1 MPTPSLRLA
10 RAATGEL
17 AEALAAIPLEL
28 GLSRDFPAD
37 VLAAIPQPALP
48 DLDLTHLEFVTVDPE
63 GATDLDQAF
72 LLERADEPGAGGGYR
87 VYYAIA
93 WVAGFVE
100 PGGAID
106 AEARR
111 RGQTIYA
118 PDGRIPLHPEAL
130 SEDAASLL
138 PGVDRGAYVWDFS
151 LDADASVTSFSVRLA
166 TIRSRKQL
174 TYETVDIPLL
184 KEIGEKRIAL
194 ERARGG
200 ASLTLPETEIVEED
214 GAYTLVRR
222 QPLPA
227 EAWNA
232 QLSLMTGMAAAE
244 LMLGARVGILRTMPP
259 APSDAVEEFRLR
271 TEALGHPWPID
282 QPYGDFLRSLALDD
296 PAQLAI
302 MHAAASLFRG
312 AGYTVFDGAVPEI
325 TTQAAVAAPY
335 AHATAPLRRL
345 VDRFA
350 LAACEAISAG
360 RPVPEWVR
368 SALPTLPPVMSASG
382 AVAGQVDRRAIDTVE
397 AALLRPHIGSIF
409 DATVISARATS
420 GTIQLASP
428 AVSASCDGEL
438 IAGSHIRARLDVADV
453 ATATVRFT
461 AVEDA
466 PV

>member
-17 AEALAAIPLEL
+17 AAALAAIPIEL
-28 GLSRDFPAD
+28 GLPRDFPAE
-37 VLAAIPQPALP
+37 VLAAVPSPALP
-48 DLDLTHLEFVTVDPE
+48 ELDLTHLEFVTVDPQ

-72 LLERADEPGAGGGYR
+72 LLERAGDGYR

-93 WVAGFVE
+93 NLAAFVQ
-100 PGGAID
+100 PGGPID
-106 AEARR
+106 VEARR

-118 PDGRIPLHPEAL
+118 PDGRIPLHPPEI

-138 PGVDRGAYVWDFS
+138 AGVDRGAYVWDFE
-151 LDADASVTSFSVRLA
+151 LDTAASVTSFSVRLA
-166 TIRSRKQL
+166 TIRSRMQL

-184 KEIGEKRIAL
+184 GEIGEKRIAL

-200 ASLTLPETEIVEED
+200 ASLTLPETEIVESN
-214 GAYTLVRR
+214 GTYTLVRR
-222 QPLPA
+222 RPLRA

-232 QLSLMTGMAAAE
+232 QLSLLTGMAAAE
-244 LMLGARVGILRTMPP
+244 LMLGAGVGILRTMPP
-259 APSDAVEEFRLR
+259 APAEAVDEFRLR
-271 TEALGHPWPID
+271 ARALGHPWRED
-282 QPYGDFLRSLALDD
+282 MPYGDFLRSLDLND

-312 AGYTVFDGAVPEI
+312 AGYTVFDGSAPGV

-345 VDRFA
+345 VDRFV

-368 SALPTLPPVMSASG
+368 GALPSLPSLMSASG
-382 AVAGQVDRRAIDTVE
+382 ALAGQVDRLAIDTVE
-397 AALLRPHIGSIF
+397 AALLAPSIGAIF

-420 GTIQLASP
+420 GTIQLLSP
-428 AVSASCDGEL
+428 AVSASCDGAL
-438 IAGSHIRARLDVADV
+438 VAGSRISARLDIADV

-461 AVEDA
+461 AIQDA
-466 PV
+466 AAPGSP

>member
-10 RAATGEL
+10 HAATGEL
-17 AEALAAIPLEL
+17 AAALAAIPADL
-28 GLSRDFPAD
+28 GLSREFPPE
-37 VLAAIPQPALP
+37 VLAAVPRPTLP
-48 DLDLTHLEFVTVDPE
+48 EHDLTHLEFVTVDPE

-72 LLERADEPGAGGGYR
+72 LLERAGDGYR

-100 PGGAID
+100 PNGPID

-118 PDGRIPLHPEAL
+118 PDGRIPLHPPEI
-130 SEDAASLL
+130 SENAASLL
-138 PGVDRGAYVWDFS
+138 PGVDRGAYVWDFE
-151 LDADASVTSFSVRLA
+151 LDAAASVTSFSVRLA
-166 TIRSRKQL
+166 TMRSRKQL

-184 KEIGEKRIAL
+184 EEIGKKRIAL
-194 ERARGG
+194 ERLRGG
-200 ASLTLPETEIVEED
+200 ASLTLPETEIVEKAD
-214 GAYTLVRR
+214 GYELVRR

-259 APSDAVEEFRLR
+259 APEDAVNEFRLQAQ
-271 TEALGHPWPID
+271 ALGHPWPLD
-282 QPYGDFLRSLALDD
+282 QPYGDFLRSLELDD

-302 MHAAASLFRG
+302 MYAAGSLFRG
-312 AGYTVFDGAVPEI
+312 AGYTVFDGSIPDA

-335 AHATAPLRRL
+335 AHTTAPLRRL
-345 VDRFA
+345 VDRFV
-350 LAACEAISAG
+350 LAACEAISDG
-360 RPVPEWVR
+360 RPVPGWVR
-368 SALPTLPPVMSASG
+368 EALPTLPDAMAASG
-382 AVAGQVDRRAIDTVE
+382 ALAGQVDRRAIDTVE
-397 AALLRPHIGSIF
+397 AAVLAPHVGGTF

-420 GTIQLASP
+420 ATIQIASP
-428 AVSASCDGEL
+428 AVSASCDGALE
-438 IAGSHIRARLDVADV
+438 AGTRIRARLDTADV

-461 AVEDA
+461 AMVDDA
-466 PV
+466 AAVSR